1 MKRWKTS
8 FTQSFQELKDLRNLA
23 AVSMLLAITVVL
35 GFYRLQITEYL
46 RIGFD
51 PLAKELTAMLFG
63 PVAGCAVAGLADI
76 ISYIMKPIG
85 AFFPGLTLSAMAGSV
100 IYGVILY
107 RKPLSL
113 GRVILAN
120 GLVTVFINL
129 LLNTYWM
136 TVLYGDAFMVLFPA
150 RALKQALMFPIDVI
164 LFYTVAKLLGKTGVL
179 EGIRKTIG

>member
-51 PLAKELTAMLFG
+51 PLA
-63 PVAGCAVAGLADI
+63 GCAVAGLADI

-85 AFFPGLTLSAMAGSV
+85 AFVPGLTLSAMAGSV

>member
-1 MKRWKTS
+1 
-8 FTQSFQELKDLRNLA
+8 
-23 AVSMLLAITVVL
+23 
-35 GFYRLQITEYL
+35 
-46 RIGFD
+46 
-51 PLAKELTAMLFG
+51 MLFG

>member
-51 PLAKELTAMLFG
+51 PLAKELTARLFG

>member
-1 MKRWKTS
+1 
-8 FTQSFQELKDLRNLA
+8 
-23 AVSMLLAITVVL
+23 MLLAITVML

-150 RALKQALMFPIDVI
+150 RAAEAGADVSHRCDPV
-164 LFYTVAKLLGKTGVL
+164 LHRGKASWQDGSS
-179 EGIRKTIG
+179 GRDPQDHRIRRA